1 MEDRA
6 PRMGAALAY
15 YAVFSLA
22 PLLIIAVAVAGS
34 MFGRQAVEGRL
45 ADQLDALFG
54 DDGARAVQAMIA
66 SADKPGAGLFA
77 TVVSVVMLVFGAMGL
92 FLELQDVMNTV
103 WKVAPKPG
111 RPIFSFFRDR
121 LLSLVMMLATGLLLI
136 ASVIIS
142 ALLTTLGRVIGD
154 WAASTRSQAIHS
166 LAFFGVATLFF
177 ATLFRLVPDV
187 KLAWRDVW
195 LGAVLTALLFTLGK
209 WLIGLYLE
217 QAGIA
222 TAYGAAGSLAA
233 LLLWVYYS
241 AQIFIFGAEF
251 TRAYATRDG
260 GLVEPAPNAV
270 NLPDRR

>member
-1 MEDRA
+1 
-6 PRMGAALAY
+6 
-15 YAVFSLA
+15 
-22 PLLIIAVAVAGS
+22 
-34 MFGRQAVEGRL
+34 
-45 ADQLDALFG
+45 
-54 DDGARAVQAMIA
+54 
-66 SADKPGAGLFA
+66 
-77 TVVSVVMLVFGAMGL
+77 MLVFGAMGL

-103 WKVAPKPG
+103 WKVVPKPG

-121 LLSLVMMLATGLLLI
+121 LLSLVMMLATGLLLL

-154 WAASTRSQAIHS
+154 WAVSIRSQAIHS

-177 ATLFRLVPDV
+177 AILFRLVPDV

-222 TAYGAAGSLAA
+222 TAYGAAGSLTA

-251 TRAYATRDG
+251 TRAYATREG
-260 GLVEPAPNAV
+260 GLVEPASNAV
-270 NLPDRR
+270 KLPDRR